1 MNEYVASLR
10 VVDAHP
16 QGPVQPGAKFRR
28 TAVRGIP
35 LRRARS
41 LVDRRPRRAHFERG
55 ILDRHGTCPQHPTE
69 PMTDAVKVLASS
81 PFDRRL
87 LRKARKS
94 EVDAWDFTDMQW
106 SALEQVA
113 RLDPW
118 GRDENRSVHLAERG
132 QR

>member
-1 MNEYVASLR
+1 
-10 VVDAHP
+10 
-16 QGPVQPGAKFRR
+16 
-28 TAVRGIP
+28 
-35 LRRARS
+35 
-41 LVDRRPRRAHFERG
+41 
-55 ILDRHGTCPQHPTE
+55 
-69 PMTDAVKVLASS
+69 MTDAVKVLASS